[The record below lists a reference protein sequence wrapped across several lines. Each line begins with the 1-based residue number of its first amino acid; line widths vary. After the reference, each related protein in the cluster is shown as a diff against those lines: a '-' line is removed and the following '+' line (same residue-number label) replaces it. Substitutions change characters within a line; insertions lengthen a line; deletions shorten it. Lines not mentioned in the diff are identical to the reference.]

1 MNYVLDTKFKFTIMN
16 IHGHAQAEDR
26 LQLTLRNC
34 VPLLACYAHYFFCF
48 LDWDWCCRDVS
59 ALVSSFLLCSWSTCT
74 LPAERAV
81 RM

>member
-34 VPLLACYAHYFFCF
+34 VPLLAC
-48 LDWDWCCRDVS
+48 
-59 ALVSSFLLCSWSTCT
+59 
-74 LPAERAV
+74 
-81 RM
+81 